1 MKSAGAT
8 AVLTGNGIGT
18 ALITVTNKAC
28 QYSLT
33 IIVQCVDPIAA
44 AANPYIQLSSSVLT
58 VNVSS
63 AYTSITADLIGGSS
77 DDYSGFVWSVND
89 SSICAVYGQNEVG
102 KIRALKAGQTYVT
115 VSHPKSAYT
124 AQLLVVCD
132 EIQESECYISVPS
145 SIITVKPNAGAQTVT
160 ASLINGTNTDK
171 YNFGWS
177 LDVYDVIDFQYSA
190 NVCTI
195 TPKQTGSATITI
207 SHPKAAYDQQIIV
220 NVQEYSN
227 FAFPQVSSTITQGTV
242 SFLTMQ
248 VPTTSVTTHV
258 EYSVDNSQICSISGT
273 KAVAQITGVSSGSTT
288 VRAKLVA
295 SSTGVVQAESEML
308 VYVKEAAVNTV
319 YITSSNTIF
328 TVNKGKSQTLSATL
342 TGNGI
347 TNSDQYNLKWTTSDS
362 DIVQVTG
369 ISSDGT
375 VSGQSIYITA
385 LKPGEA
391 LITCS
396 HEKAASDLQFYVVV
410 PGSAEKLVTLNKTYL
425 TLTKGSSGTTL
436 KANIENAESSS
447 DYYDLVWSAETVN
460 GSEIVRI
467 MGTGQTVTVY
477 PMATGETTVMAQLPD
492 TQKVAKCTVV
502 VEAGKSL
509 SFETSSKK
517 VQPFH
522 SKKVMYTVSPPD
534 AVLTWTMAQEDD
546 YFEYHDLGCDTEG
559 VGYVEIS
566 GIKEGTGPPCLR
578 YKRVGKSSVYCKSCM
593 GL

>member
-1 MKSAGAT
+1 M
-8 AVLTGNGIGT
+8 
-18 ALITVTNKAC
+18 LI
-28 QYSLT
+28 
-33 IIVQCVDPIAA
+33 
-44 AANPYIQLSSSVLT
+44 
-58 VNVSS
+58 
-63 AYTSITADLIGGSS
+63 
-77 DDYSGFVWSVND
+77 
-89 SSICAVYGQNEVG
+89 
-102 KIRALKAGQTYVT
+102 
-115 VSHPKSAYT
+115 
-124 AQLLVVCD
+124 
-132 EIQESECYISVPS
+132 
-145 SIITVKPNAGAQTVT
+145 
-160 ASLINGTNTDK
+160 
-171 YNFGWS
+171 
-177 LDVYDVIDFQYSA
+177 
-190 NVCTI
+190 
-195 TPKQTGSATITI
+195 
-207 SHPKAAYDQQIIV
+207 
-220 NVQEYSN
+220 
-227 FAFPQVSSTITQGTV
+227 
-242 SFLTMQ
+242 
-248 VPTTSVTTHV
+248 
-258 EYSVDNSQICSISGT
+258 
-273 KAVAQITGVSSGSTT
+273 
-288 VRAKLVA
+288 
-295 SSTGVVQAESEML
+295 
-308 VYVKEAAVNTV
+308 YVKEAAVSTV

-369 ISSDGT
+369 ISSEGT

-385 LKPGEA
+385 IKPGEA

-425 TLTKGSSGTTL
+425 TLTKGSSGTSL

-467 MGTGQTVTVY
+467 MGSGQTVTIY
-477 PMATGETTVMAQLPD
+477 PMATGETTAMAQLPD
-492 TQKVAKCTVV
+492 SQKVAKCTVV

-559 VGYVEIS
+559 VGYVEIT
-566 GIKEGTGPPCLR
+566 GIKEGTGTLACVTNGSAKAQCTVKVAWDYEFTVDSTRITGTPDSTYTVEYTVSPTDATIEVNGNGLCEFSNTNDGNGNGKIYIMPHSEGTDSIILKAKNPNNNNEEIGSYTITGKFYYDSLTVSYTKQSDVSYADNTKTAYWSKFANDAITIGDGEVMTFKFNVAEAKTKDLSITASLQSKKDGNISLANGATTGQFILSHNSDTQVPA
-578 YKRVGKSSVYCKSCM
+578 YKITTGYKPTYKGSSSYPDGTPILMSDFYSSTNTDSDSYKDWTTPVTYDTHYDRC
-593 GL
+593 GWW

>member
-1 MKSAGAT
+1 M
-8 AVLTGNGIGT
+8 
-18 ALITVTNKAC
+18 LI
-28 QYSLT
+28 
-33 IIVQCVDPIAA
+33 
-44 AANPYIQLSSSVLT
+44 
-58 VNVSS
+58 
-63 AYTSITADLIGGSS
+63 
-77 DDYSGFVWSVND
+77 
-89 SSICAVYGQNEVG
+89 
-102 KIRALKAGQTYVT
+102 
-115 VSHPKSAYT
+115 
-124 AQLLVVCD
+124 
-132 EIQESECYISVPS
+132 
-145 SIITVKPNAGAQTVT
+145 
-160 ASLINGTNTDK
+160 
-171 YNFGWS
+171 
-177 LDVYDVIDFQYSA
+177 
-190 NVCTI
+190 
-195 TPKQTGSATITI
+195 
-207 SHPKAAYDQQIIV
+207 
-220 NVQEYSN
+220 
-227 FAFPQVSSTITQGTV
+227 
-242 SFLTMQ
+242 
-248 VPTTSVTTHV
+248 
-258 EYSVDNSQICSISGT
+258 
-273 KAVAQITGVSSGSTT
+273 
-288 VRAKLVA
+288 
-295 SSTGVVQAESEML
+295 
-308 VYVKEAAVNTV
+308 YVKEAAVSTV

-369 ISSDGT
+369 ISSEGT

-385 LKPGEA
+385 IKPGEA

-425 TLTKGSSGTTL
+425 TLTKGSSGTSL

-467 MGTGQTVTVY
+467 MGSGQTVTIY
-477 PMATGETTVMAQLPD
+477 PMATGETTAMAQLPD
-492 TQKVAKCTVV
+492 SQKVAKCTVV

-559 VGYVEIS
+559 VGYVEIT
-566 GIKEGTGPPCLR
+566 GIKEGTGTLACVTNGSAKAQCTVKVAWDYEFTVDSTR
-578 YKRVGKSSVYCKSCM
+578 IT
-593 GL
+593 